1 YRVSGRPHPDGAV
14 AFLIEDI
21 TAEISLTRNFRAE
34 LELGQSMMDAFDDA
48 LVVFSSTGVLTFCNA
63 AYREMWKVDPDNSFA
78 DITIVDSQQMWQDK
92 APPDPAWS
100 DIRDFVMKIGERA
113 QWDTEVA
120 HADGRKLHVQMSPV
134 VAGSTMIRFSVPD
147 PAPVST
153 SVA

>member
-1 YRVSGRPHPDGAV
+1 
-14 AFLIEDI
+14 
-21 TAEISLTRNFRAE
+21 
-34 LELGQSMMDAFDDA
+34 
-48 LVVFSSTGVLTFCNA
+48 
-63 AYREMWKVDPDNSFA
+63 
-78 DITIVDSQQMWQDK
+78 
-92 APPDPAWS
+92 
-100 DIRDFVMKIGERA
+100 MKIGERA